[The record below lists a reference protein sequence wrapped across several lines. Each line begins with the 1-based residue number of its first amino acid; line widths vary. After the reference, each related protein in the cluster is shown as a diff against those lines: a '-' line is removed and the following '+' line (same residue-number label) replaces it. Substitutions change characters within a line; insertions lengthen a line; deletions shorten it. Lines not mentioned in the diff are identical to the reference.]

1 MKLAVL
7 LPGLTKILYFINSMV
22 KKIDSLSD
30 ATKKMIY
37 QFTAFGLLAALFV
50 GLAIAIGVVVTTLA
64 VMAEAAAV
72 AGIAIGSILFV
83 AVPAGLL
90 AAIAAWWYF
99 DDALTEATKA
109 MEKAKIEEER
119 LNALLGMSGSAVENW
134 SQHWIDA
141 AEALVAAGVATR
153 HTTKIVQQLSN
164 ASGGNVKLFDALVT
178 AYVQAKISGNIFAD
192 DLNTIQKQLTET
204 GSGINIFAILANQL
218 GMNFTQLSRHV
229 YDGKLSIEEFKNAL
243 SEVSV
248 EAGRFNTAA
257 MFGAKYDA
265 GTDNIQIIASQNKI
279 NEMMIEGEKILKS
292 HGSQVSIF
300 TTMQSQLGL
309 TSQQLSQQLSE
320 NKITVEQYGEA
331 IRVVMQQRESMGE
344 FGDVVPDLE
353 IKSDALIKAED
364 ILEKIRLSELGV
376 AQRIAN

>member
-1 MKLAVL
+1 MSGA
-7 LPGLTKILYFINSMV
+7 
-22 KKIDSLSD
+22 
-30 ATKKMIY
+30 
-37 QFTAFGLLAALFV
+37 AFGLLAALFV
-50 GLAIAIGVVVTTLA
+50 GIAIVIGVVVTGLSA
-64 VMAEAAAV
+64 LAAAATV
-72 AGIAIGSILFV
+72 AGISLSGMLFV

-90 AAIAAWWYF
+90 ASIAAWWYF
-99 DDALTEATKA
+99 KDALDEANEEMKRA
-109 MEKAKIEEER
+109 QIEEQR
-119 LNALLGMSGSAVENW
+119 LIDLLGMSGGAVENW

-141 AEALVAAGVATR
+141 AESLVAAGIATR
-153 HTTKIVQQLSN
+153 DTTKIVQQLSN

-178 AYVQAKISGNIFAD
+178 AYVQAKISGNVFAD

-218 GMNFTQLSRHV
+218 GMNFRQLSQHV
-229 YDGKLSIEEFKNAL
+229 YDGKLSIEEFRNAL
-243 SEVSV
+243 SQVSV

-309 TSQQLSQQLSE
+309 TSQQLSQQLSQ

-331 IRVVMQQRESMGE
+331 IRVVMQQRESLNE
-344 FGDVVPDLE
+344 FGDIVPDLE
-353 IKSDALIKAED
+353 IKSDALIEAEK
-364 ILEKIRLSELGV
+364 ILEKIRVAELSV